1 MPGLKPTRTSASK
14 RKTSPSKAEKSTANS
29 SSSSP
34 AKATQNKDRQEEDG
48 AKEEEERN
56 ELLQLAESVA
66 QNAHLLVRGRG
77 DEQLAQL
84 ARNVLKRSFD
94 QGACISRRGGCPAPA
109 DLRCKQPSNR
119 NRSLSLT

>member
-1 MPGLKPTRTSASK
+1 MPGLKPARTSPSK
-14 RKTSPSKAEKSTANS
+14 RKTSPSKAEKSTANPT
-29 SSSSP
+29 SSP
-34 AKATQNKDRQEEDG
+34 AKAAQKKDIQDDG
-48 AKEEEERN
+48 AKEEERN

-94 QGACISRRGGCPAPA
+94 QGASP
-109 DLRCKQPSNR
+109 
-119 NRSLSLT
+119 

>member
-1 MPGLKPTRTSASK
+1 MPGLKSARTSPSK
-14 RKTSPSKAEKSTANS
+14 RKTSPSKAEKSAAD
-29 SSSSP
+29 SSSP
-34 AKATQNKDRQEEDG
+34 AKAAQNKNGHYHGG

-94 QGACISRRGGCPAPA
+94 QGA
-109 DLRCKQPSNR
+109 LLQ
-119 NRSLSLT
+119 RSHN